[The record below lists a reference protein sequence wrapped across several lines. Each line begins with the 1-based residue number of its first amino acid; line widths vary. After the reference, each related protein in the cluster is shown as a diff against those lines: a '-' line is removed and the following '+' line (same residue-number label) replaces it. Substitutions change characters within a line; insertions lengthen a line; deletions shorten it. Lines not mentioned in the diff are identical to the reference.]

1 MAFDWNHFLTLAE
14 ELAARPDDASKRTA
28 VSRAYYSVFN
38 LAFARAET
46 TVGPKPEGEPFHR
59 WCWDQYTRSVDR
71 SCRQLGIAGDRMKRL
86 RVKADY
92 KDAEI
97 LRLDERVQGM
107 LQDARQ
113 FMVDLAA
120 LDPMFPLP

>member
-14 ELAARPDDASKRTA
+14 ELAARADDASKRTA
-28 VSRAYYSVFN
+28 ISRAYYSVFN

-46 TVGPKPEGEPFHR
+46 TVGPIPEGVPSHR
-59 WCWDQYTRSVDR
+59 WCWNLYTRSHDLC
-71 SCRQLGIAGDRMKRL
+71 CRQLGLAGDRMKRL

-92 KDAEI
+92 NDADI
-97 LRLDERVQGM
+97 FRLDESVQGM
-107 LQDARQ
+107 LADAHQ
-113 FMVDLAA
+113 FMADLAA